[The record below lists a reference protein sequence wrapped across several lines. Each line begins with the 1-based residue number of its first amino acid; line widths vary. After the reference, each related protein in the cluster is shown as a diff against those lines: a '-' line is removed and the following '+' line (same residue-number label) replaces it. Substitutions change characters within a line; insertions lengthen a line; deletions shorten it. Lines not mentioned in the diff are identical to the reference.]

1 MSRKYII
8 TAILA
13 FIALVS
19 VVSAVA
25 YFIHK
30 YLFITPPPPSQQ
42 TTHLTSASSELSS
55 SILDIK
61 SFSPHDG
68 KVSITSHVTAIIKEE
83 GDANLTAPFD
93 SKVLSVLAVGT
104 KVKTG
109 DVVVHLDDQALLA
122 RKKSLDDGI
131 AGITD
136 RKKTKLKLL
145 EEKRQ
150 SHAKTLHKKGTEE
163 RAKLEEERIELLK
176 TDIAAI
182 KTKKEQMEGNLTEV
196 TKQLALTT
204 VRAAKEGVV
213 TGMFTKVGDNVTATK
228 PLASVR
234 ADQRNYWSISVKTKA
249 LVKALLYDNHQLE
262 LHFLQTVKG
271 MDEYQ
276 ATFPTNPAPKERT
289 DVKILAYSGKGIHLP
304 SKAVLFH
311 EGKAYVLVL
320 QGDHVQPQE
329 ITIIA
334 QGDEGVAASKA
345 PTSGELAVAK
355 PDVLLKLFNG
365 ASFIVTN

>member
-55 SILDIK
+55 AILDVK
-61 SFSPHDG
+61 SFTPHDG
-68 KVSITSHVTAIIKEE
+68 KVVISSHVTAIIKEE
-83 GDANLTAPFD
+83 GDVNLTAPLD
-93 SKVLSVLAVGT
+93 SKVLSVLTVGT
-104 KVKTG
+104 KVKGG
-109 DVVVHLDDQALLA
+109 DVLVHLDDQALLA
-122 RKKSLDDGI
+122 RKKSLADGI
-131 AGITD
+131 ERLLD

-145 EEKRQ
+145 EEKRK
-150 SHAKTLHKKGTEE
+150 SHAKTLRKKGTEE

-176 TDIAAI
+176 TDITAI
-182 KTKKEQMEGNLTEV
+182 KTKKEQMESNLTEV
-196 TKQLALTT
+196 TKQLTLTT
-204 VRAAKEGVV
+204 IRAAKEGIV
-213 TGMFTKVGDNVTATK
+213 TGVFTKVGESVKATQS
-228 PLASVR
+228 LVSVR
-234 ADQRNYWSISVKTKA
+234 ANQRNYWSISVKTKA
-249 LVKALLYDNHQLE
+249 LAKALLYDKRQLD

-276 ATFPTNPAPKERT
+276 ATLPTNPAPKERT
-289 DVKILAYSGKGIHLP
+289 EVKVLAYSGKGIHLP

-311 EGKAYVLVL
+311 EGKAYVLVI
-320 QGDHVQPQE
+320 QGDHIQPQE

-334 QGDEGVAASKA
+334 QGDEGIAASKA

-355 PDVLLKLFNG
+355 PDVLLKLFKG
-365 ASFIVTN
+365 APFMVTN

>member
-1 MSRKYII
+1 MNKKNV
-8 TAILA
+8 ILTVLG
-13 FIALVS
+13 LVLFTS
-19 VVSAVA
+19 FVSGIA

-30 YLFITPPPPSQQ
+30 YLFVTTPPPSQR
-42 TTHLTSASSELSS
+42 TASTLTSPNPLSS
-55 SILDIK
+55 NVLDIK
-61 SFSPHDG
+61 SFIPHDG

-83 GDANLTAPFD
+83 GDSNLTAPFD

-131 AGITD
+131 ASITD

-145 EEKRQ
+145 EEKRK

-176 TDIAAI
+176 TDIDAI

-213 TGMFTKVGDNVTATK
+213 TGVFTKVGGSVKATQ

-234 ADQRNYWSISVKTKA
+234 ANQRNYWSISVKTKA
-249 LVKALLYDNHQLE
+249 LVKALLYDNHQLD

-276 ATFPTNPAPKERT
+276 AALPTNPAPKERT

-311 EGKAYVLVL
+311 GGKAYVLIL
-320 QGDHVQPQE
+320 KDDHVQPQE

-334 QGDEGVAASKA
+334 QGDEGVAASSA
-345 PTSGELAVAK
+345 PTTGELAVAK
-355 PDVLLKLFNG
+355 SDVLLKLFNG
-365 ASFIVTN
+365 AAFIVTN